1 MRACLRTKGTVLI
14 IAAVAA
20 VLLLSTSALGQCSM
34 CRAALAGSNNAFFI
48 RNFNIGV
55 LVLLVPPV
63 TIFCSIFVVLKRY
76 KAADADE
83 STVVSPESGVSED
96 RELETPDS

>member
-1 MRACLRTKGTVLI
+1 MRACLQSK
-14 IAAVAA
+14 A
-20 VLLLSTSALGQCSM
+20 VLLVIAAMAVVMLLSASAFGQCSM
-34 CRAALAGSNNAFFI
+34 CRTALAGSNNALFI

-76 KAADADE
+76 K
-83 STVVSPESGVSED
+83 SSED
-96 RELETPDS
+96 EPPQEDGEPPKE